1 MRRSDER
8 ILTTHTGSLPR
19 SALLS
24 DLLVR
29 QEAGEAIDLAL
40 LARETEAN
48 VMRVIERQAAAGV
61 DIGNDGEQPRV
72 GFQTYVV
79 ERMNGFGGASKRK
92 RPSDTSKFPAYA
104 EMLRKRF
111 PHRAKVAN
119 APQAIA
125 EVSYKD
131 LSGVR
136 TECDLFN
143 KCLERT
149 HAHFV
154 EPFMTAASPG
164 IIATTMLN
172 AHYDSFENYVFA
184 LAREMRKEYRE
195 IHARGLLLQLD
206 APDLAM
212 ERTVMFQDQPLA
224 DFLAMVEINVAA
236 LNEALDGI
244 PADRV
249 RLHCCWGNYDGPHL
263 DDVPLTEI
271 LPMLYQARVGALSLE
286 FANPRHQHEYKAMQ
300 AMPLPDRMVL
310 IPGVLDSTTNIVEHP
325 EVVADRICQAVDAV
339 GDRSRVIAGSDCGF
353 GTFAGYEYV
362 AEDVVWAKL
371 EAAAAGAR
379 IASLR
384 LWGKSQTG

>member
-1 MRRSDER
+1 MQGSDQR

-19 SALLS
+19 SPLLS

-29 QEAGEAIDLAL
+29 QEKGEAIDLDL
-40 LARETEAN
+40 LQREAEAN
-48 VMRVIERQAAAGV
+48 VLRVIKAQAAAGV

-79 ERMNGFGGASKRK
+79 GRMQGFGGASKRR
-92 RPSDTSKFPAYA
+92 RPIDTTRFPAYA
-104 EMLRKRF
+104 DMLRARF

-119 APQAIA
+119 APQAVAEIA
-125 EVSYKD
+125 YND
-131 LSGVR
+131 LSGVKG
-136 TECDLFN
+136 ECDLF
-143 KCLERT
+143 KRCLDKAD
-149 HAHFV
+149 AHFV

-172 AHYDSFENYVFA
+172 AHYDSHQAYVFA
-184 LAREMRKEYRE
+184 LAREMRKEYLE

-212 ERTVMFQDQPLA
+212 ERTVMFQDQPLS
-224 DFLAMVEINVAA
+224 DFLQMVEINVAA
-236 LNEALDGI
+236 LNQALEGI

-263 DDVPLTEI
+263 DDVPLQEI
-271 LPMLYQARVGALSLE
+271 LPLLYQAKVGGLSLE
-286 FANPRHQHEYKAMQ
+286 FANPRHQHEYKALK
-300 AMPLPDRMVL
+300 ALPLPDSMVL
-310 IPGVLDSTTNIVEHP
+310 IPGVLDSTTNYVEHP
-325 EVVADRICQAVDAV
+325 EVIADRLCQAVDAV

-353 GTFAGYEYV
+353 GTFAGYEFV

-371 EAAAAGAR
+371 QSAAEGAA
-379 IASLR
+379 IATKR
-384 LWGKSQTG
+384 LWGRRT